1 MNIRTQL
8 FTQSR
13 KGILSISRG
22 LPILIHMKHLFQVSS
37 MEILTPD
44 QRQETCL
51 TQYIVLKPENYSKT
65 QWMQVLKIFVLR
77 LVFGWQQ
84 QIGKIWKASI
94 QDQGKTEY
102 WTKTNISPI
111 LRWSFA
117 GGANWDLKIRSRVV
131 GWRQKFAWRQ
141 FARGAWRNFFSQG
154 HTSKPKIWQIGKGKK
169 GNIYI
174 LYLYR
179 GESNWLN

>member
-117 GGANWDLKIRSRVV
+117 GGSNWDLKIRSRVV
-131 GWRQKFAWRQ
+131 GVTPKICLATICAWRLTQ
-141 FARGAWRNFFSQG
+141 LFFSGAHEQAENL
-154 HTSKPKIWQIGKGKK
+154 T
-169 GNIYI
+169 
-174 LYLYR
+174 
-179 GESNWLN
+179 NW